1 MSIPV
6 DRISADRVGP
16 PIFQPKP
23 QATQPSKP
31 VRISFSDHLENACK
45 EVGCK
50 VQFSGHAESRV
61 HSRSIQFDESQLI
74 RLGKAVQ
81 SASDKGAKKALV
93 MLDDMALI
101 VGVDKR
107 TVITVVDN
115 QGIRDNVF
123 TSIDSAVIA

>member
-1 MSIPV
+1 M
-6 DRISADRVGP
+6 
-16 PIFQPKP
+16 
-23 QATQPSKP
+23 
-31 VRISFSDHLENACK
+31 ACK
-45 EVGCK
+45 EVGCD

-61 HSRSIQFDESQLI
+61 QNRSINFDETQLV

-115 QGIRDNVF
+115 EAIRDNVF